1 MSINMFVYQ
10 GVFECFCLSLF
21 VTSMGILSV
30 PGSAAYSLGFRPF
43 WCSGKQ
49 KGGFP
54 DAGSGVV
61 TLSSS
66 LVSLPASHLTNL
78 HLTNLQL
85 KFSLFHRDV
94 DLLTLF
100 LILFPHHREK

>member
-10 GVFECFCLSLF
+10 GVFQCFCLSLF

-43 WCSGKQ
+43 WCSSKQ

-54 DAGSGVV
+54 DAGSGVL

-66 LVSLPASHLTNL
+66 PVLLPAQHLTNL
-78 HLTNLQL
+78 HLNKISVSNLMT
-85 KFSLFHRDV
+85 KSS
-94 DLLTLF
+94 
-100 LILFPHHREK
+100 

>member
-30 PGSAAYSLGFRPF
+30 PGSGAYSLGFRPF

-54 DAGSGVV
+54 DAGSGVL
-61 TLSSS
+61 TLSSL
-66 LVSLPASHLTNL
+66 LVSLPASHRTNL
-78 HLTNLQL
+78 HFI
-85 KFSLFHRDV
+85 KH
-94 DLLTLF
+94 LLAT
-100 LILFPHHREK
+100 

>member
-54 DAGSGVV
+54 DAGPGVV

-66 LVSLPASHLTNL
+66 ELVSLPAVST
-78 HLTNLQL
+78 
-85 KFSLFHRDV
+85 
-94 DLLTLF
+94 
-100 LILFPHHREK
+100 